1 MLSLPGGCTLIELHS
16 VDSTNDEARDR
27 AQNGAADGTVVWARE
42 QTAGRG
48 RRGRDWSS
56 PIGNLYTSTIFQ
68 PDRPPGEAAQLSLVA
83 AVALAEALEAVL
95 PTKAEV
101 VCKWPNDILV
111 DGQKIAGILL
121 EAQGDGDAVH
131 WIVIGCGV
139 NVASHPETAAYPA
152 TGVNMECGE
161 NIALETVLER
171 YLNRLFVW
179 RDRWLNSGIK
189 PVRRA
194 WIKRAA
200 GLGGPITVRLPDR
213 ELSGRFSDM
222 DEDGALLL
230 ELPDGVQQRIT
241 AGDVF
246 LGSA

>member
-1 MLSLPGGCTLIELHS
+1 MLSLPGGCTLIELQS
-16 VDSTNDEARDR
+16 VNSTNDEARDR
-27 AQNGAADGTVVWARE
+27 AQNGASDGTVVWARE

-48 RRGRDWSS
+48 RRGRDWFS
-56 PIGNLYTSTIFQ
+56 PMGNLYTSTILQ
-68 PDRPPGEAAQLSLVA
+68 LDRPSGEAAQLSLVA
-83 AVALAEALEAVL
+83 AVALAEALERVL

-101 VCKWPNDILV
+101 ACKWPNDILV

-121 EAQGDGDAVH
+121 EAQGNGEAVH

-139 NVASHPETAAYPA
+139 NVASHPETATYPA
-152 TGVNMECGE
+152 TDVNTECGE
-161 NIALETVLER
+161 NIALETVLEC
-171 YLNRLFVW
+171 YLERLFVW
-179 RDRWLNSGIK
+179 RDHWRDSGIT

-194 WIKRAA
+194 WINRAA

-213 ELSGRFSDM
+213 ELSGRFCDM

-246 LGSA
+246 IGST